1 MDASIRE
8 LKANLSGLIRKVR
21 AGDTITVSVHR
32 RPVAR
37 IVPIARSGGPGE
49 LARIPGIVWKGGKP
63 RGLTSGEKLPRGVRL
78 SDWVAEDRR

>member
-8 LKANLSGLIRKVR
+8 LKANLSALIRKVQ

-37 IVPIARSGGPGE
+37 IVPIAKGGGADE

-63 RGLTSGEKLPRGVRL
+63 KGLPGGQVLPRGVQL